1 MSELNSQFSVAAALA
16 GVLVEAQNPLREDR
30 GVDSLYSQ
38 QFGIGVFFFMLLAI
52 IFFASIAAG
61 FMAGK
66 NVKGLKRGEKWLFA
80 WIFLGIVVA
89 VIFGALQFLGGYLI

>member
-1 MSELNSQFSVAAALA
+1 MQHTAATAPAPHIALQAQDPVAD
-16 GVLVEAQNPLREDR
+16 DR

-38 QFGIGVFFFMLLAI
+38 QFSIGVFFFMLLAI
-52 IFFASIAAG
+52 VFFATIVMG

-66 NVKGLKRGEKWLFA
+66 NAKGLKRGEKWLFA

-89 VIFGALQFLGGYLI
+89 VILGALQLLGGYLL

>member
-1 MSELNSQFSVAAALA
+1 MSDLNSQLPAAAPHA

-30 GVDSLYSQ
+30 GIDSLYSQ

-52 IFFASIAAG
+52 ILFASIAVG

-89 VIFGALQFLGGYLI
+89 VIFGALQLLGGYLI

>member
-1 MSELNSQFSVAAALA
+1 MV
-16 GVLVEAQNPLREDR
+16 VVETENPLREDR

-38 QFGIGVFFFMLLAI
+38 QFSMGIFFFMLLAI
-52 IFFASIAAG
+52 IFFSSIVAG

-66 NVKGLKRGEKWLFA
+66 NVKGLKRGEKWMFA

-89 VIFGALQFLGGYLI
+89 VVFAVLQLLGGYLI

>member
-1 MSELNSQFSVAAALA
+1 MSELNNQFSVTSPQ
-16 GVLVEAQNPLREDR
+16 GSMLVEAQNPLREDR

-38 QFGIGVFFFMLLAI
+38 QFSIGIFFFMLLAI
-52 IFFASIAAG
+52 IFFASIVVG

-89 VIFGALQFLGGYLI
+89 VIFGALQLLGGYLV

>member
-1 MSELNSQFSVAAALA
+1 MPDTSTQFSESAPHNTVA
-16 GVLVEAQNPLREDR
+16 VEAQNPLREDR

-80 WIFLGIVVA
+80 WIFFGIVVA